1 MLDPVV
7 QSAFV
12 VIIAWILNLLAH
24 AAGIP
29 LDEKTLYT
37 LAAAIVAYILSK
49 LGPPAV
55 NGILEYRR
63 SAKAK

>member
-12 VIIAWILNLLAH
+12 VILAWLIKLA
-24 AAGIP
+24 AAAIGIQ
-29 LDEKTLYT
+29 LDEVTVNT
-37 LAAAIVAYILSK
+37 LAAAIVIFLLSK

-55 NGILEYRR
+55 QGFRQ
-63 SAKAK
+63 AVFHKK